1 MSANAQG
8 IHRPALERRKAFYR
22 QFAKQ
27 GFVNA
32 TQAVLTNTPNLTNG
46 SARVQAHRMLTDT
59 NAIEAQAEELAK
71 IMSPEEVQEQIT
83 EIARNKD
90 KDNRPYRVRTLE
102 LMARVHALLIDKSQV
117 ETKDV
122 RAEQEEIDRKA
133 AELAIKLIRES
144 VEVTKV

>member
-1 MSANAQG
+1 MANVA
-8 IHRPALERRKAFYR
+8 PAILRRKAFWR
-22 QFAKQ
+22 EFSKQ

-32 TQAVLTNTPNLTNG
+32 TGVVRKQSPHLTYG
-46 SARVQAHRMLTDT
+46 SAGVQATRMLND
-59 NAIEAQAEELAK
+59 ARGIEAQAQELAK

-117 ETKDV
+117 ETRDV

-133 AELAIKLIRES
+133 AELAIKLMKES
-144 VEVTKV
+144 VEVTRLSDNE

>member
-1 MSANAQG
+1 MELATRQRA
-8 IHRPALERRKAFYR
+8 KAFSR
-22 QFAKQ
+22 QLASQ
-27 GFVNA
+27 GYSNA
-32 TQAVLTNTPNLTNG
+32 TKAMQTVSPHLTYG
-46 SARVQAHRMLTDT
+46 SAAVQAHRVLNTDKGQ
-59 NAIEAQAEELAK
+59 EAMAEELAK

-133 AELAIKLIRES
+133 AELAIKLIKES
-144 VEVTKV
+144 VDITKV

>member
-1 MSANAQG
+1 M
-8 IHRPALERRKAFYR
+8 
-22 QFAKQ
+22 
-27 GFVNA
+27 
-32 TQAVLTNTPNLTNG
+32 
-46 SARVQAHRMLTDT
+46 
-59 NAIEAQAEELAK
+59 AEELAK

-144 VEVTKV
+144 VDITKV